1 VSAAQE
7 SSPERDDERLERP
20 RPKAPSGKTP
30 ASKTAPTLWQR
41 ATYRWTA
48 ITAVMAMLLVIYTQ
62 HPYYRGAQFAPWR
75 SYYPAAFVLWL
86 ALGLFYVRATLE
98 KFKGARYTMRD
109 GGLHLLVLGRALL
122 KPGGPSAELSR
133 RATRSVRVGVAA
145 AVAVTVLEVLLRAAG
160 LSIHIELFLGSALG
174 VPDHAAAGLGLPPG
188 AVAFLAGL
196 AVLLGTFAVLGLFY
210 HWVSEHAPHGRFWKM
225 AKKPRLRNT
234 CLGIF
239 VKAFFTP
246 LMIGFLS
253 GHANSI
259 VEAWLRHKHL
269 APFHFVPP
277 PGNALVQLSAWLA
290 NLRLRFWDLIPGGSD
305 FSGLLHPGSWT
316 RGDVDWGLGLAY
328 DLVFFIDCGTA
339 LIGYSLESR
348 WLGNKTR
355 SVEPTFLGWVAALSC
370 YPPYNNVLGTY
381 LPLDNGP
388 QHFPGEHNNTL
399 LAFRIITVVLFAIY
413 ASATV
418 AFGFKFSNLTN
429 RGVISR
435 GPYRFVRHPAYVC
448 KCTAWWFEHIPTM
461 TLTKAFFL
469 TLLCGVYA
477 LRAWTEERHLSM
489 DPEYC
494 AYKRKVP
501 WVILPGVY

>member
-1 VSAAQE
+1 VSA
-7 SSPERDDERLERP
+7 
-20 RPKAPSGKTP
+20 GK
-30 ASKTAPTLWQR
+30 SKPVPTLWQR

-48 ITAVMAMLLVIYTQ
+48 ISAVMAVLLVIYTQ
-62 HPYYRGAQFAPWR
+62 HPYYRSGQFAPWR
-75 SYYPAAFVLWL
+75 SYYPIAFVVWL
-86 ALGLFYVRATLE
+86 VVGLPYVRATLE
-98 KFKGARYTMRD
+98 KFKGMRYAMRD
-109 GGLHLLVLGRALL
+109 GGLHLLILGKA
-122 KPGGPSAELSR
+122 
-133 RATRSVRVGVAA
+133 
-145 AVAVTVLEVLLRAAG
+145 
-160 LSIHIELFLGSALG
+160 IQQ
-174 VPDHAAAGLGLPPG
+174 
-188 AVAFLAGL
+188 
-196 AVLLGTFAVLGLFY
+196 
-210 HWVSEHAPHGRFWKM
+210 GRFWKM

-253 GHANSI
+253 GHANNI

-269 APFHFVPP
+269 APFKYTPP
-277 PGNALVQLSAWLA
+277 PGNVFGQFASWFAHLQS
-290 NLRLRFWDLIPGGSD
+290 RIGDLIPRGSD
-305 FSGLLHPGSWT
+305 LSGLVHVSEWT
-316 RGDVDWGLGLAY
+316 RADVNWGLGLAY

-355 SVEPTFLGWVAALSC
+355 SVEPTFLGWAAALSC

-381 LPLDNGP
+381 LPLENGP
-388 QHFPGEHNNTL
+388 GFITGENTL
-399 LAFRIITVVLFAIY
+399 LAFRAVTVLLFAIY

-435 GPYRFVRHPAYVC
+435 GPYRFIRHPAYVT
-448 KCTAWWFEHIPTM
+448 KCTAWWLEHLPTM
-461 TLTKAFFL
+461 TITKAFFL
-469 TLLCGVYA
+469 TLLCCVYA

-489 DPEYC
+489 DPEYR

>member
-1 VSAAQE
+1 LSAE
-7 SSPERDDERLERP
+7 
-20 RPKAPSGKTP
+20 PKPV
-30 ASKTAPTLWQR
+30 PTLWQR

-48 ITAVMAMLLVIYTQ
+48 ITAVMAVLLVLYTQ
-62 HPYYRGAQFAPWR
+62 HPYYKGGQFAPWR
-75 SYYPAAFVLWL
+75 SYYPIAFVVWL
-86 ALGLFYVRATLE
+86 ALGLPYVKATLE
-98 KFKGARYTMRD
+98 KFAGMRYAMRD
-109 GGLHLLVLGRALL
+109 GGLHLLILGRSLL
-122 KPGGPSAELSR
+122 NADGDPAELAR
-133 RATRSVRVGVAA
+133 RAQRAMRRGVIAGGMLSLA
-145 AVAVTVLEVLLRAAG
+145 GVVLRAGGIDIHTERALG
-160 LSIHIELFLGSALG
+160 LALG
-174 VPDHAAAGLGLPPG
+174 VTRPAPAYVVGLAAQLGLGL
-188 AVAFLAGL
+188 LAGL
-196 AVLLGTFAVLGLFY
+196 FF
-210 HWVSEHAPHGRFWKM
+210 HWLADHAGRGRFWKM

-239 VKAFFTP
+239 VKGFFTP

-253 GHANSI
+253 GHANNI

-269 APFHFVPP
+269 PPFKMAPVQ
-277 PGNALVQLSAWLA
+277 GNVVVQLSAWFGH
-290 NLRLRFWDLIPGGSD
+290 LRERMGDLVPSGAD
-305 FSGLLHPGSWT
+305 LSGLVHFGAWT
-316 RGDVDWGLGLAY
+316 RADVSWGLGLAY

-355 SVEPTFLGWVAALSC
+355 SVEPTFLGWAAALSC

-381 LPLDNGP
+381 LPLENGP
-388 QHFPGEHNNTL
+388 SIITGENTL
-399 LAFRIITVVLFAIY
+399 LAFRAVTVLLFAIY

-435 GPYRFVRHPAYVC
+435 GPYRFIRHPAYVC
-448 KCTAWWFEHIPTM
+448 KCTAWWLEHLPTL

-469 TLLCGVYA
+469 TLLCCVYA

-489 DPEYC
+489 DPEYR

>member
-1 VSAAQE
+1 MSA
-7 SSPERDDERLERP
+7 
-20 RPKAPSGKTP
+20 GK
-30 ASKTAPTLWQR
+30 SKPVPTLWQR

-48 ITAVMAMLLVIYTQ
+48 ITAVMAVLLVIYTQ
-62 HPYYRGAQFAPWR
+62 HPYYKGGQFAPWR
-75 SYYPAAFVLWL
+75 SYYPIAFVVWL
-86 ALGLFYVRATLE
+86 VLGLPYVRATLE
-98 KFKGARYTMRD
+98 KFKGMRFTMRD
-109 GGLHLLVLGRALL
+109 GGLHLLILARAIQQ
-122 KPGGPSAELSR
+122 K
-133 RATRSVRVGVAA
+133 
-145 AVAVTVLEVLLRAAG
+145 
-160 LSIHIELFLGSALG
+160 
-174 VPDHAAAGLGLPPG
+174 
-188 AVAFLAGL
+188 
-196 AVLLGTFAVLGLFY
+196 
-210 HWVSEHAPHGRFWKM
+210 RFWKM

-239 VKAFFTP
+239 VKGFFTP

-253 GHANSI
+253 GHANNI

-269 APFHFVPP
+269 APFKMAPT
-277 PGNALVQLSAWLA
+277 PGSVFTQFFAWIQH
-290 NLRLRFWDLIPGGSD
+290 LRDRFWDLIPAGTD
-305 FSGLLHPGSWT
+305 FSGLVHVGAWT
-316 RGDVDWGLGLAY
+316 RDDLNWGLGLAY

-355 SVEPTFLGWVAALSC
+355 SVEPTFLGWAAALSC

-381 LPLDNGP
+381 LPLENGP
-388 QHFPGEHNNTL
+388 GIITSANTL
-399 LAFRIITVVLFAIY
+399 LAFRAVTVLLFAIY

-435 GPYRFVRHPAYVC
+435 GPYRFIRHPAYVT
-448 KCTAWWFEHIPTM
+448 KCTAWWLEHLPTM
-461 TLTKAFFL
+461 TITKAFFL
-469 TLLCGVYA
+469 TLLCCVYA

-489 DPEYC
+489 DPEYR